1 MVASSLS
8 SEEAGNQTYQSD
20 HMRLIFEQGFS
31 FSGFER
37 NTLFLNDR
45 GRRFVDISG
54 ISGADSIADGRAVV
68 VADFDNDGDS
78 DLFVTNIQGEGH
90 QLFRNNLGHRQNF
103 LRVTLEG
110 KQSGRDAF
118 GTLVRLKT
126 ALGIQTRIKSGGSG
140 FLAQPDPRPLFGL
153 GSQTKIEWMEV
164 VWPSGLVQRFPG
176 PTVGSSVKAVEGD
189 SQLESLQE
197 ARGRLPDPLESDEV
211 YWQKL
216 GLQPGDPLPLLELG
230 SLQSGDDAR
239 LDALGTGQPYVIN
252 FWATFCGPCIREMP
266 ELELLQ
272 AGLKEAGYRLIGV
285 SLDEQD
291 FDRVSQFGDRL
302 GVTYPLYR
310 TNPESVQRIFKS
322 GEMFIPLSLVVDNQG
337 RLVDIMAGWNAESE
351 RKFQKLINK
360 YERAN

>member
-8 SEEAGNQTYQSD
+8 SEESGNQTYQSD

-54 ISGADSIADGRAVV
+54 ISGADSIADGRAAV

-78 DLFVTNIQGEGH
+78 DLFVTNIQGQGH
-90 QLFRNNLGHRQNF
+90 QLFRNNLGHRQHF

-110 KQSGRDAF
+110 KESGRDAF
-118 GTLVRLKT
+118 GTVVRLKS
-126 ALGIQTRIKSGGSG
+126 ALGTQTRIKSGGNG

-153 GSQTKIEWMEV
+153 GNQTEIEWLEV

-176 PTVGSSVKAVEGD
+176 PRVGSSLKVVEGD
-189 SQLESLQE
+189 SQLELLKE
-197 ARGRLPDPLESDEV
+197 VRGRLPDPLKGDDV

-230 SLQSGDDAR
+230 SLQGAGEDQLEAVS
-239 LDALGTGQPYVIN
+239 TGEQYVIN
-252 FWATFCGPCIREMP
+252 FWATFCGPCLREMP
-266 ELELLQ
+266 ELELLHQ
-272 AGLKEAGYRLIGV
+272 GLKEAGYKLIGV

-291 FDRVSQFGDRL
+291 FERVKGFGDRL

-310 TNPESVQRIFKS
+310 TNPESVQRIFQS
-322 GEMFIPLSLVVDNQG
+322 GEMFIPLSLVVDSQG
-337 RLVDIMAGWNAESE
+337 RVVDIMAGWNADSE
-351 RKFQKLINK
+351 RKFKELL
-360 YERAN
+360 ER

>member
-8 SEEAGNQTYQSD
+8 SEEAGNETYQSD

-54 ISGADSIADGRAVV
+54 ISGADSIADGRAAV

-90 QLFRNNLGHRQNF
+90 QLFRNNLGHRQHF

-110 KQSGRDAF
+110 KASGRDAF
-118 GTLVRLKT
+118 GTVVRLKT
-126 ALGIQTRIKSGGSG
+126 ALGTQTRIKSGGNG
-140 FLAQPDPRPLFGL
+140 FLALPDPRPLFGL
-153 GSQTKIEWMEV
+153 GSQTEIEWLEV

-176 PTVGSSVKAVEGD
+176 PGVGSSVKAVEGD
-189 SQLESLQE
+189 SQLELLKE
-197 ARGRLPDPLESDEV
+197 VRGRLPDPLESDEI

-216 GLQPGDPLPLLELG
+216 GLQRGDPLPLLELG
-230 SLQSGDDAR
+230 SLQSADDGR
-239 LDALGTGQPYVIN
+239 LDALSSGQPYVIN

-266 ELELLQ
+266 ELELLHPR
-272 AGLKEAGYRLIGV
+272 LKEAGYRLIGV

-291 FDRVSQFGDRL
+291 FDRVREFGDRL

-322 GEMFIPLSLVVDNQG
+322 GEMFIPLSLVVDGQG
-337 RLVDIMAGWNAESE
+337 RVVDIMAGWNAESE
-351 RKFQKLINK
+351 RKFQELVNK
-360 YERAN
+360 

>member
-1 MVASSLS
+1 MVASSLK

-54 ISGADSIADGRAVV
+54 ISGADSIADGRAAV

-90 QLFRNNLGHRQNF
+90 QLFRNNLGSKQHF

-118 GTLVRLKT
+118 GTVVRLKT
-126 ALGIQTRIKSGGSG
+126 ALGTQTRIKSGGSG

-153 GSQTKIEWMEV
+153 GGQTKIKWMEV

-176 PTVGSSVKAVEGD
+176 PSVNSSVKAVEGD
-189 SQLESLQE
+189 SHLESLKE
-197 ARGRLPDPLESDEV
+197 VRGRLPDPLGSDDV

-216 GLQPGDPLPLLELG
+216 GLQRGDPLPLLELG
-230 SLQSGDDAR
+230 SLQDDVE
-239 LDALGTGQPYVIN
+239 LESLSTDQPYVIN
-252 FWATFCGPCIREMP
+252 FWATYCGPCVREMP
-266 ELELLQ
+266 ELEVLQ
-272 AGLKEAGYRLIGV
+272 AGLQEAGYRLIGV

-291 FDRVSQFGDRL
+291 FDRVRQFGDRL

-322 GEMFIPLSLVVDNQG
+322 GEIFIPLSLIVDSQG
-337 RLVDIMAGWNAESE
+337 RLVDIMAGWNTESE
-351 RKFQKLINK
+351 RKFEKLIN
-360 YERAN
+360 R

>member
-1 MVASSLS
+1 MVASSLK

-37 NTLFLNDR
+37 NTLFLNER

-54 ISGADSIADGRAVV
+54 ISGADSIADGRSVV

-90 QLFRNNLGHRQNF
+90 QLFRNNLGSKQHF

-126 ALGIQTRIKSGGSG
+126 ALGTQTRIKSGGSG

-176 PTVGSSVKAVEGD
+176 PRVNSSVKAVEGD
-189 SQLESLQE
+189 SQVVVLEE
-197 ARGRLPDPLESDEV
+197 VRGRLPDPLGSDDI

-216 GLQPGDPLPLLELG
+216 GLQRGDPLPLLELG
-230 SLQSGDDAR
+230 SLQDDVE
-239 LDALGTGQPYVIN
+239 LEALGTGQPYVIN
-252 FWATFCGPCIREMP
+252 FWATYCGPCIREMP
-266 ELELLQ
+266 ELEVLQ
-272 AGLKEAGYRLIGV
+272 AGLKEAGYKVIGV

-291 FDRVSQFGDRL
+291 FDRVRQFGDRL

-322 GEMFIPLSLVVDNQG
+322 GEIFIPLSLVVDNQG
-337 RLVDIMAGWNAESE
+337 RLVDIMAGWNPESE
-351 RKFQKLINK
+351 RKFEKLL
-360 YERAN
+360 ER